1 MVLGRS
7 VRSLDRVL
15 RLTRVTHMNEQRK
28 LSTLEKVA
36 AGVSAVVLVAIVIYW
51 ITQIAGVIEMLKLA
65 YG

>member
-1 MVLGRS
+1 
-7 VRSLDRVL
+7 
-15 RLTRVTHMNEQRK
+15 MNEQRK